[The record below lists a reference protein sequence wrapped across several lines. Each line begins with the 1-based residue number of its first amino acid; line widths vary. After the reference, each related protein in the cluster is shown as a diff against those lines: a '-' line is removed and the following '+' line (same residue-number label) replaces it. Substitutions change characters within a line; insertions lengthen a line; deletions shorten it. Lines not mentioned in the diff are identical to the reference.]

1 MRHSYRVTNTPD
13 IQIPLEIRPKDGRFG
28 AGPSKVRPEGIAA
41 LVAEAPLYMGTSHRQ
56 APVRFMVSR
65 LRNGLAEMFALP
77 DGYEIVLGNGG
88 TTIFWDAAS
97 FGLIENKSQ
106 HLDFGEFSGKFGSA
120 VAGAPHLADPQIIAV
135 EPGTRTEA
143 VGTAGIDTYALT
155 HNETTTGVSMPLV
168 RPEGA
173 DDGAL
178 VLVDA
183 TSGAGGLRFDASE
196 TDCYYFAPQKVLG
209 SDGGLWLAA
218 MSPAAVE
225 RIERIAAS
233 DRWIPPSLNLK
244 TAVDNS
250 RKDQT
255 NNTPALATIILAVEL
270 VEWINNNGGMEFAAN
285 RCDTSA
291 ATMYGWA
298 ESRDFASPFV
308 ENPEHRSSTV
318 ATIDLDDAL
327 DADTVNAVLRANDI
341 VDTNGY
347 RKLGRNQ
354 LRIAMF
360 PAVDP
365 ADIEALTQCLDY
377 VAERM

>member
-1 MRHSYRVTNTPD
+1 MTTTPD

-28 AGPSKVRPEGIAA
+28 AGPSKVRPEGITA
-41 LVAEAPLYMGTSHRQ
+41 LVNEAPLYMGTSHRQ
-56 APVRFMVSR
+56 APVKFMVSR
-65 LRNGLAEMFALP
+65 LRNALAEMFVLP
-77 DGYEIVLGNGG
+77 DGYEVVLGNGG

-97 FGLIENKSQ
+97 FGLIDNKSQ
-106 HLDFGEFSGKFGSA
+106 HLDFGEFSGKFGKA
-120 VAGAPHLADPQIIAV
+120 VSGAPHLDDPQIIAAD
-135 EPGTRTEA
+135 PGTRTEA
-143 VGTAGIDTYALT
+143 VAAAGIDTYALT

-168 RPEGA
+168 RPDGA
-173 DDGAL
+173 HDGAL

-183 TSGAGGLRFDASE
+183 TSGAGGLRFDASQ

-218 MSPAAVE
+218 MSPAAIE
-225 RIERIAAS
+225 RIERIDAS

-255 NNTPALATIILAVEL
+255 NNTPALATIILATEL
-270 VEWINNNGGMEFAAN
+270 CEWINHNGGMEFSAG

-291 ATMYGWA
+291 SIMYGWA
-298 ESRDFASPFV
+298 ESRDFTTPFV
-308 ENPEHRSSTV
+308 ADPEHRSSTV
-318 ATIDLDDAL
+318 ATIDFDDAL
-327 DADTVNAVLRANDI
+327 DADTINSVLRANDI

-360 PAVDP
+360 PAIDP
-365 ADIEALTQCLDY
+365 EDIEALTACLDY
-377 VAERM
+377 IAERLS

>member
-1 MRHSYRVTNTPD
+1 MRHSKRVTKTPD

-28 AGPSKVRPEGIAA
+28 SGPSKVRPEGIAA
-41 LVAEAPLYMGTSHRQ
+41 LVDEAPLYMGTSHRQ

-65 LRNGLAEMFALP
+65 LRNAIAELFALP
-77 DGYEIVLGNGG
+77 DGYEVMLGNGG
-88 TTIFWDAAS
+88 TTIFWDAAT
-97 FGLIENKSQ
+97 FGLIEKKSQ
-106 HLDFGEFSGKFGSA
+106 HLAFGEFSGKFAKA
-120 VAGAPHLADPQIIAV
+120 VAGAPHLEEPQVLSA
-135 EPGTRTEA
+135 EPGSLTQAEPA
-143 VGTAGIDTYALT
+143 AGIDAYALT
-155 HNETTTGVSMPLV
+155 HNETTTGVVMPLD

-173 DDGAL
+173 DEGAL

-183 TSGAGGLRFDASE
+183 TSGAGGIRFDASQ

-209 SDGGLWLAA
+209 SDGGLWAAA
-218 MSPAAVE
+218 MSPSAVE
-225 RIERIAAS
+225 RVERIAAS

-244 TAVDNS
+244 TALDNS

-255 NNTPALATIILAVEL
+255 NNTPALATLLLATEL
-270 VEWINNNGGMEFAAN
+270 CEWINHNGGLEFAAG
-285 RCDTSA
+285 RCDRSA

-298 ESRDFASPFV
+298 ESRDFATPYV
-308 ENPEHRSSTV
+308 ENPDHRSPTV

-327 DADTVNAVLRANDI
+327 DVDTVNAVLRANDI

-360 PAVDP
+360 PAIDP
-365 ADIEALTQCLDY
+365 EDIEALTACLDY
-377 VAERM
+377 VAERL